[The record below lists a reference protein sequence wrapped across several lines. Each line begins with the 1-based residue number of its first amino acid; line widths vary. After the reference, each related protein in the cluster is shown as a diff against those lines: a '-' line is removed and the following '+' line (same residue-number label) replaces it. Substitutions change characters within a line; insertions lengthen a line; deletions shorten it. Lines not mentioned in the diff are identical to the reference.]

1 MDNLMSPFMGTTPL
15 HHPDEDLQN
24 FQMGQT
30 NPNVYLPR
38 QMNFGN
44 APSTPAPPPLLMPQ
58 TPVRVKKLI
67 LKHFKIVCATYSKAI
82 SCQLFR

>member
-24 FQMGQT
+24 FQMSGQT
-30 NPNVYLPR
+30 NPYAR

-58 TPVRVKKLI
+58 TPVK
-67 LKHFKIVCATYSKAI
+67 
-82 SCQLFR
+82 